1 MDPAHANY
9 GGKERS
15 GPNYRQL
22 KPEVKQCI
30 DKLVY
35 QIDLCRNTLQLLE
48 TRIGAN
54 EKCMAEVVDYIQSED
69 INYKPLISRA
79 VIKTEAGDSELK
91 KTAYDDIELS
101 NSIGANNLT
110 KIR

>member
-1 MDPAHANY
+1 
-9 GGKERS
+9 
-15 GPNYRQL
+15 
-22 KPEVKQCI
+22 
-30 DKLVY
+30 
-35 QIDLCRNTLQLLE
+35 
-48 TRIGAN
+48 
-54 EKCMAEVVDYIQSED
+54 MAEVVDYIQSED

-110 KIR
+110 KIRQNLEQNGVFKVNKKNRKVDKKTNEWPTFPDTPDDSDYDQEDYRRHSEDDNDDE